1 MRGSSV
7 PSLRLGHVAQAHEPA
22 VALGDDQLREVG
34 GRVEPALQ
42 ADRALVERAVQ
53 PPDRRG
59 QVLRLQR
66 LHDLADA
73 DARRLR
79 APAA

>member
-1 MRGSSV
+1 M
-7 PSLRLGHVAQAHEPA
+7 
-22 VALGDDQLREVG
+22 
-34 GRVEPALQ
+34 
-42 ADRALVERAVQ
+42 RAVQ

-73 DARRLR
+73 DPRRLER
-79 APAA
+79 LRLQLDRHLAFDAADHAHLGDAGDATQLADDAGIDQARELGS